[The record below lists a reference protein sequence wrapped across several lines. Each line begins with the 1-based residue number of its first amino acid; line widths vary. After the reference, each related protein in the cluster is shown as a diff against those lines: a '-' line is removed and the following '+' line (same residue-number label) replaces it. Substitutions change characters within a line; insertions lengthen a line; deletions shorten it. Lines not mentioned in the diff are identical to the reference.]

1 MSNRNTDNKSEG
13 NSGGNATPRKDP
25 WKGSYCYEYP
35 RPSLTTDCV
44 VFGFDGENLKVLL
57 IERGLD
63 PYKGYWALPGGFM
76 RMDETIEQ
84 CARRELMEETHVDDI
99 YLEQFK
105 VFSRPDRDPRGRVV
119 TVAFIALIRPQEF
132 QVIGGDDAAQAAW
145 FDVDMLPPLA
155 FDHLDI
161 LDTARDHL
169 KEMIKLRPIAFNLVE
184 KEFTVDELRKVYEAV
199 NGTTYDRRNFE
210 RKLIRTGIV
219 EEVGSSSDSETNR
232 RHTFS
237 PRSCRQEMEPDS
249 LKEGM
254 QFFSDSMCS
263 FRMADEPRE
272 KRSSHKSRR
281 SPLARL
287 FTLRKKEE
295 EDNENDKSDDEGS
308 IKDLFN
314 F

>member
-13 NSGGNATPRKDP
+13 NSGSNAVPRKDP

-119 TVAFIALIRPQEF
+119 TVAFIALIRPQEV

-219 EEVGSSSDSETNR
+219 EEVGSPSSSSAR
-232 RHTFS
+232 RGISRPTVNPDTLKHDMMMPELTDV
-237 PRSCRQEMEPDS
+237 CLNCCMEPEEPQ
-249 LKEGM
+249 KEIT
-254 QFFSDSMCS
+254 F
-263 FRMADEPRE
+263 A
-272 KRSSHKSRR
+272 KTRR
-281 SPLARL
+281 SRLARL

-295 EDNENDKSDDEGS
+295 KKEEDASDDEGS

>member
-13 NSGGNATPRKDP
+13 NSGSNAVPRKDP

-119 TVAFIALIRPQEF
+119 TVAFIALIRPQEV

-219 EEVGSSSDSETNR
+219 EEVGSSPDVSRSMRRPHVSRDSEKPVIVEGKSPTDECCC
-232 RHTFS
+232 FS
-237 PRSCRQEMEPDS
+237 LLEELQKETKAIKPR
-249 LKEGM
+249 
-254 QFFSDSMCS
+254 
-263 FRMADEPRE
+263 
-272 KRSSHKSRR
+272 KSRFT
-281 SPLARL
+281 RL

-295 EDNENDKSDDEGS
+295 KKEEDASDDEGS